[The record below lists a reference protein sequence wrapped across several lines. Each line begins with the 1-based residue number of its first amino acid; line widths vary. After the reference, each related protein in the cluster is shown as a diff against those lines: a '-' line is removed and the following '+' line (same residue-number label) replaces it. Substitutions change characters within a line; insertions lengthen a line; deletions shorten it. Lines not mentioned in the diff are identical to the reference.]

1 MEEKTLLKIALVAS
15 LAGLMFLYLISSNIE
30 IKEKN
35 IEKITLENKDEFVKL
50 RGIVSNLVNSEKV
63 AILEITQP
71 QEITVVLFKNE
82 NKTMPIQK
90 GNDVEIFGKV
100 DEYKGKMDNVDSYM
114 NLIMTDA
121 EEFHDGKVIANY
133 GRVIVRG
140 NNVLF
145 IKLEN
150 EL

>member
-1 MEEKTLLKIALVAS
+1 MLT
-15 LAGLMFLYLISSNIE
+15 
-30 IKEKN
+30 
-35 IEKITLENKDEFVKL
+35 
-50 RGIVSNLVNSEKV
+50 SEKSV
-63 AILEITQP
+63 SQTSAKRPLTTLQKSTKKKV
-71 QEITVVLFKNE
+71 TVRLKNE
-82 NKTMPIQK
+82 
-90 GNDVEIFGKV
+90 V
-100 DEYKGKMDNVDSYM
+100 EYKGKMDNVDSYM

-121 EEFHDGKVIANY
+121 EELHEEKVIANY

>member
-1 MEEKTLLKIALVAS
+1 VSQTSAKRPLTTLQKSTKKRVTVRLKS
-15 LAGLMFLYLISSNIE
+15 E
-30 IKEKN
+30 I
-35 IEKITLENKDEFVKL
+35 
-50 RGIVSNLVNSEKV
+50 
-63 AILEITQP
+63 
-71 QEITVVLFKNE
+71 
-82 NKTMPIQK
+82 
-90 GNDVEIFGKV
+90 
-100 DEYKGKMDNVDSYM
+100 EYKGKMENVDSYM

-121 EEFHDGKVIANY
+121 EEIHDDKVIANY

>member
-1 MEEKTLLKIALVAS
+1 MLT
-15 LAGLMFLYLISSNIE
+15 
-30 IKEKN
+30 
-35 IEKITLENKDEFVKL
+35 
-50 RGIVSNLVNSEKV
+50 SEKSV
-63 AILEITQP
+63 SQSSAKRPLTTLQKSTKKKV
-71 QEITVVLFKNE
+71 TVRLKNE
-82 NKTMPIQK
+82 
-90 GNDVEIFGKV
+90 V
-100 DEYKGKMDNVDSYM
+100 EYKGKMDNVDSYM

-121 EEFHDGKVIANY
+121 EELKDDKVIANY

>member
-1 MEEKTLLKIALVAS
+1 MT
-15 LAGLMFLYLISSNIE
+15 
-30 IKEKN
+30 
-35 IEKITLENKDEFVKL
+35 
-50 RGIVSNLVNSEKV
+50 SEKLV
-63 AILEITQP
+63 SQTSAKRPLTTLQKNTKKKV
-71 QEITVVLFKNE
+71 TVRLKNE
-82 NKTMPIQK
+82 
-90 GNDVEIFGKV
+90 V
-100 DEYKGKMDNVDSYM
+100 EYKGKMDNVDSYM

-121 EEFHDGKVIANY
+121 EELHENKVIANY

>member
-1 MEEKTLLKIALVAS
+1 MTSEYSVSQTAPKRPLTTLQ
-15 LAGLMFLYLISSNIE
+15 
-30 IKEKN
+30 KN
-35 IEKITLENKDEFVKL
+35 TKK
-50 RGIVSNLVNSEKV
+50 KV
-63 AILEITQP
+63 
-71 QEITVVLFKNE
+71 TVRLKNE
-82 NKTMPIQK
+82 I
-90 GNDVEIFGKV
+90 
-100 DEYKGKMDNVDSYM
+100 EYKGKMDNVDSYM

-121 EEFHDGKVIANY
+121 EELREDKVIANY

>member
-1 MEEKTLLKIALVAS
+1 MSE
-15 LAGLMFLYLISSNIE
+15 SNAKRPLTILQ
-30 IKEKN
+30 KSTKKN
-35 IEKITLENKDEFVKL
+35 V
-50 RGIVSNLVNSEKV
+50 IVRL
-63 AILEITQP
+63 
-71 QEITVVLFKNE
+71 KNE
-82 NKTMPIQK
+82 
-90 GNDVEIFGKV
+90 V
-100 DEYKGKMDNVDSYM
+100 EYKGKMDNVDSYM

-121 EEFHDGKVIANY
+121 EELKDDKVIANY

>member
-1 MEEKTLLKIALVAS
+1 MGKAFILD
-15 LAGLMFLYLISSNIE
+15 NIE
-30 IKEKN
+30 SM
-35 IEKITLENKDEFVKL
+35 T
-50 RGIVSNLVNSEKV
+50 SEKQV
-63 AILEITQP
+63 SQTSAKRPLTTLQKSTKKNVIVRL
-71 QEITVVLFKNE
+71 KNE
-82 NKTMPIQK
+82 
-90 GNDVEIFGKV
+90 V
-100 DEYKGKMDNVDSYM
+100 EYKGKMENVDSYM

-121 EEFHDGKVIANY
+121 EEIHDNKVIANY

>member
-1 MEEKTLLKIALVAS
+1 MSQSSAKRPLTTLQKS
-15 LAGLMFLYLISSNIE
+15 T
-30 IKEKN
+30 KK
-35 IEKITLENKDEFVKL
+35 
-50 RGIVSNLVNSEKV
+50 KV
-63 AILEITQP
+63 
-71 QEITVVLFKNE
+71 TVRLKNE
-82 NKTMPIQK
+82 
-90 GNDVEIFGKV
+90 V
-100 DEYKGKMDNVDSYM
+100 EYKGKMDSVDLYM

-121 EEFHDGKVIANY
+121 EEFHDGRPVANY